1 MKNRIKK
8 IKKTIGEIPAKPDE
22 RAFLPIL
29 LVTVCM
35 AVAFIAMIID
45 RFIFSFGNDLL
56 SPIMAQLVAMLIP
69 AYLCMLLLC
78 PEKKLS
84 AQIKRVGMA
93 RIGHEYV
100 FFLIFS
106 ALFVITTAL
115 LLNIIFGG
123 VYASAKGFTLL
134 GTFTAGE
141 NEYTVNVL
149 YLVVVYA
156 VIPAVIEELVFR
168 GIVYSELCGISEG
181 LAACISSLLSA
192 FFAFTLGG
200 LPAALF
206 CALAYCFVR
215 FTTGSLLSCIIVHLA
230 YNLYALFLATNV
242 SKYFISAQN
251 TALLTVIIIGAWLI
265 STALFVSESARVYRM
280 KAEKIKDGEIPS
292 KVPRIKL
299 RELLI
304 EAKSAFI
311 FPPTLVCAIITL
323 ALYVATMVI
332 GILA

>member
-1 MKNRIKK
+1 MKNKIKK
-8 IKKTIGEIPAKPDE
+8 IKKTIGEIPATPDE

-35 AVAFIAMIID
+35 TVAFIAMIID

-56 SPIMAQLVAMLIP
+56 SPIIAQLVAMLIP

-84 AQIKRVGMA
+84 AQLKGIGMA

-123 VYASAKGFTLL
+123 VYDSAKGFTLL

-149 YLVVVYA
+149 YLVAVYA
-156 VIPAVIEELVFR
+156 VIPAVIDELVFR
-168 GIVYSELCGISEG
+168 GIVYSELRGISEG
-181 LAACISSLLSA
+181 LAICVSSLFSA
-192 FFAFTLGG
+192 LFAFTLGG
-200 LPAALF
+200 LPSALF
-206 CALAYCFVR
+206 CALAYCFIR
-215 FTTGSLLSCIIVHLA
+215 FTTGSLLSCIIVHFS

-251 TALLTVIIIGAWLI
+251 TALLTVIIVGAWLI
-265 STALFVSESARVYRM
+265 STALFVSESARVYRT
-280 KAEKIKDGEIPS
+280 KAGKIADGEQAS
-292 KVPRIKL
+292 EVPRIKP

-304 EAKSAFI
+304 EAKGAFI
-311 FPPTLVCAIITL
+311 YPPTLVCAIITL
-323 ALYVATMVI
+323 VLYAATVVI
-332 GILA
+332 KILA